1 MKGVKLHVK
10 VLALTLLLV
19 GAGSTAWQIFALN
32 IPVSAE
38 TTEPVWVID
47 AKLSFTARENSPVKV
62 QMYLPPS
69 WSKFITLDE
78 SFISRNYG
86 VNIDELPH
94 NRRAVWSAR
103 RATGQQQ
110 LFYRLMLTQRSNT
123 RFSAEEPGPQF
134 RESPKLQGVER
145 VAVEALLKPIREHS
159 ADIETFIRE
168 AIKLINDSGNDNARL
183 LLGNDYS
190 QHSKS
195 RVLELLL
202 SSAHI
207 PVEQVHT
214 LRLVSGISQTPELW
228 MRSYNGQRWL
238 YFNTETGEFGL
249 PDDRVVWWTGSAP
262 LVTIEGGH
270 HLKVEINS
278 TRQTMNSIMLAQ
290 NINESRQQKSWALSM
305 YSLPLQSQQTFEIIL
320 MIPIGVMLIL
330 FLRNIVGIET
340 LGTFTP
346 VLIGLAF
353 RETQVVWGIILF
365 TTISALGLGLRSY
378 LEHLHLQLL
387 SRLSV
392 VLTFVVM
399 VMALISVLGHQL
411 GLDRGL
417 SIALFP
423 MVILTMSIERLSI
436 VWEERGGLHSMKVGI
451 GTLIAATLAHLMM
464 SYAPWI
470 YFVFTFPG
478 ILLVLM
484 AVMLAMGHYRGYRIS
499 ELFRF
504 KAMLKEGQ

>member
-10 VLALTLLLV
+10 ILALALLLI

-47 AKLSFTARENSPVKV
+47 TKLSFVARERSPVKV
-62 QMYLPPS
+62 QMHLPPS

-86 VNIDELPH
+86 VNIDELAQ

-103 RATGQQQ
+103 RAEGQQQ

-123 RFSAEEPGPQF
+123 RFSSEEPGPQF
-134 RESPKLQGVER
+134 RESPKLQGVEK

-168 AIKLINDSGNDNARL
+168 AIKLINDSNNDNARL

-190 QHSKS
+190 QRSKS

-238 YFNTETGEFGL
+238 YFNTETGIFGL
-249 PDDRVVWWTGSAP
+249 PDDRVVWWTGNAP

-290 NINESRQQKSWALSM
+290 TINDSRQQKSWALSM

-392 VLTFVVM
+392 VLTFVVI

-478 ILLVLM
+478 VLLVLM
-484 AVMLAMGHYRGYRIS
+484 AIMLAMGHYRGYRIS

>member
-1 MKGVKLHVK
+1 MKGVKAHVR
-10 VLALTLLLV
+10 LIAAALLV
-19 GAGSTAWQIFALN
+19 VGAVTTLWQIFALN

-47 AKLSFTARENSPVKV
+47 TKISFQARSNSPVKV

-78 SFISRNYG
+78 SFVARNYG
-86 VNIDELPH
+86 VNVDQMEH

-103 RATGQQQ
+103 RAEGSQQM
-110 LFYRLMLTQRSNT
+110 FYRLMLTQRSNA
-123 RFSAEEPGPQF
+123 RFSGEEPGPQF
-134 RESPKLQGVER
+134 SESPKLEGAEK

-168 AIKLINDSGNDNARL
+168 AIKLLNDTDNDNARL
-183 LLGNDYS
+183 LLRNDYS
-190 QHSKS
+190 ERSRT

-202 SSAHI
+202 ASAHI

-214 LRLVSGISQTPELW
+214 LRLISGSSQTPELW
-228 MRSYNGQRWL
+228 VRSYNGQRWL
-238 YFNTETGEFGL
+238 YFNPATGEEGL
-249 PDDRVVWWTGSAP
+249 PEDRIVWWTGSDPIAK
-262 LVTIEGGH
+262 VEGGYR
-270 HLKVEINS
+270 LDVEISANQR
-278 TRQTMNSIMLAQ
+278 TVNSISLAQ
-290 NINESRQQKSWALSM
+290 SIAESRDDNGWAMSM
-305 YSLPLQSQQTFEIIL
+305 YSLPLQSQHTFEIIV
-320 MIPIGVMLIL
+320 MIPVGVMLIL
-330 FLRNIVGIET
+330 LLRNIIGIET

-353 RETQVVWGIILF
+353 RETQVLWGIFLF
-365 TTISALGLGLRSY
+365 TFISALGLGLRSY

-392 VLTFVVM
+392 VLTFVVI
-399 VMALISVLGHQL
+399 VMALIAVLGHKL

-436 VWEERGGLHSMKVGI
+436 VWEERGGMHSIKVGI
-451 GTLIAATLAHLMM
+451 GTLFAATLAHLMM
-464 SYAPWI
+464 SYPPWV

-478 ILLVLM
+478 TLLVFM
-484 AVMLAMGHYRGYRIS
+484 ALMLALGHYRGYRLM

-504 KAMLKEGQ
+504 KDMVREPD